1 MNKIILITI
10 FLLLLIITGAV
21 IGGYFL
27 GQEIMLDSIYP
38 ESNEVMA
45 IFGQITSID
54 ENSLV
59 VETNSLQRYIIPGQ
73 EQKLTKITIN
83 TDEQT
88 KILEQSFLP
97 ENPEEITENIL
108 SFSDLTIGNSIS
120 VLSSE
125 NIRGKNQIIAT
136 EIILQSSIIDNQE
149 NSTEEFPV

>member
-97 ENPEEITENIL
+97 ENP
-108 SFSDLTIGNSIS
+108 
-120 VLSSE
+120 
-125 NIRGKNQIIAT
+125 
-136 EIILQSSIIDNQE
+136 
-149 NSTEEFPV
+149 